1 MAKEKKVNNTV
12 KTPYKETGKK
22 SGFKWVEYLFVIVL
36 FGVFGWNIKHQ
47 QVQINKLQQQIAQI
61 QYVYVYDLEE
71 VLRGVRLDDLNREF
85 EAKINILNNE
95 VSSAQDKISNLKNSK
110 VKDDFS
116 DVYLKSLKLKRD
128 SMIQEYSRTLQ
139 NITAEINEK
148 VTELAQEKGAPVVFD
163 RRFITARTPL
173 VIDLTDEIIGRIKLM
188 RPRIL
193 DE

>member
-12 KTPYKETGKK
+12 KTPCKETGKK

-148 VTELAQEKGAPVVFD
+148 VTELAQEKSAPVVFD